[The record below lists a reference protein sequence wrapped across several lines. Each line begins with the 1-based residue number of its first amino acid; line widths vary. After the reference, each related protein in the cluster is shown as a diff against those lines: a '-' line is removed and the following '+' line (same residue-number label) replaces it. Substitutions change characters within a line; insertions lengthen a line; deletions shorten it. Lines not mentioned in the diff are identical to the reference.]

1 MACFVA
7 SGLYPSLK
15 SGRSWSARSGSG
27 VGCGLTLGRSARSA
41 RRGIAVGVHS
51 CSMNAGGSPP
61 PVNLPSSALLGLAS
75 ILAIATIGCIFEL
88 SSGHPQYG
96 TPITVGILA
105 LSAPGFL
112 FFYYAAIKKVNSN
125 H

>member
-7 SGLYPSLK
+7 SGFYPSL
-15 SGRSWSARSGSG
+15 RSSRSCSAGIGSG
-27 VGCGLTLGRSARSA
+27 VGGGLALGRSARSRIVVGA
-41 RRGIAVGVHS
+41 RS
-51 CSMNAGGSPP
+51 FSMNTGGSPP
-61 PVNLPSSALLGLAS
+61 PVNLPSSALLGLSS

-112 FFYYAAIKKVNSN
+112 FFYYAAIKKVKSEQQV
-125 H
+125 